1 MALPKLA
8 LQDHAPRLYDDEGDL
23 LMQADQRSDR
33 VVLLP
38 SGDPRQA
45 SPERDRIRIVWGQH
59 LLADLVAGRYRS
71 FVCGINTEDNEHGI
85 VTQVVSLTTTSQ
97 WTPKAVTSFARM
109 FSESVSVHAAA
120 DREPYV
126 LKYDLDSLL
135 VLALL
140 RPAGRSHFTLE
151 DLSRGFATVAKML
164 RGRRERLPVATV
176 SFLGAKSNRLAGPD
190 GREPSFESVLR
201 VIYDAGYRGD
211 VYPSLRMWELA
222 PTGVFASYPFPKSL
236 DIMRKG
242 GF

>member
-1 MALPKLA
+1 VSE
-8 LQDHAPRLYDDEGDL
+8 QETPRLYDDEGDL

-38 SGDPRQA
+38 SGDPRRA
-45 SPERDRIRIVWGQH
+45 SPERDRIRIQWGQH
-59 LLADLVAGRYRS
+59 LLADLLAGRYRS
-71 FVCGINTEDNEHGI
+71 FVCGVNHEENDHGI
-85 VTQVVSLTTTSQ
+85 INQVVALTTTSQ
-97 WTPKAVTSFARM
+97 WTPKAVTSYARM
-109 FSESVSVHAAA
+109 FSESVSIHAAT

-140 RPAGRSHFTLE
+140 RPMGRDHFTLE

-164 RGRRERLPVATV
+164 RGRRERLPVGSV
-176 SFLGAKSNRLAGPD
+176 SFLGAKSNRLLGPD

-201 VIYDAGYRGD
+201 VLYDAGYRGD
-211 VYPSLRMWELA
+211 AYPSLGMWELA
-222 PTGVFASYPFPKSL
+222 PTGVFASYPFPESL
-236 DIMRKG
+236 DVMRKG